1 MRLFSL
7 RSVIAWS
14 AVSALLVLPGCD
26 FGTLESL
33 SQDQAADAPTEV
45 SVAARSFWLGYSDQE
60 ADVAKL
66 TADIENILQ
75 RAGGT
80 NLQAKISNLQAG
92 DTTNVGLGM
101 NNAPI
106 AAGMLLVS
114 EITCTL
120 EDIEKLVIA
129 TNQDKLYPDTYD
141 AYKRTYLTSEPDYL
155 SRKTEE
161 VKWQTDLTASLLS
174 RQYESLLNGG
184 NHYFKAAGPGG
195 KPMFF
200 SRTFLTKPATF
211 LKNGEGA
218 DFNQDY
224 QIELYWERTPGHTA
238 HFYAVWREFKMGTI
252 TSDSALYQSL
262 VLGNLADFDKR
273 TGLICQN
280 KSPAA
285 TFD

>member
-1 MRLFSL
+1 MRRFF
-7 RSVIAWS
+7 RSILVCF
-14 AVSALLVLPGCD
+14 ALALVPACD

-33 SQDQAADAPTEV
+33 SQDQAVEAPTEV
-45 SVAARSFWLGYSDQE
+45 SVAARSFWTGYSSSE

-66 TADIENILQ
+66 TADIEGIIQ
-75 RAGGT
+75 RGGGT
-80 NLQAKISNLQAG
+80 PLQAKISNLQKG
-92 DTTNVGLGM
+92 DVANVGLDQ
-101 NNAPI
+101 NDVTL

-120 EDIEKLVIA
+120 ADIEKLVIA
-129 TNQDKLYPDTYD
+129 TNQDQLYPSTYD
-141 AYKRTYLTSEPDYL
+141 AYKRTYLSSQPDYAA
-155 SRKTEE
+155 RKTDD

-184 NHYFKAAGPGG
+184 NHYFKTGGPGG

-211 LKNGEGA
+211 LKNGQGA

-238 HFYAVWREFKMGTI
+238 HFYGVWREFKMGTI

-280 KSPAA
+280 KTPVG
-285 TFD
+285 TFN

>member
-1 MRLFSL
+1 MRPFSL
-7 RSVIAWS
+7 RSSLACAGLVSIACLS
-14 AVSALLVLPGCD
+14 ACD

-45 SVAARSFWLGYSDQE
+45 SVTARSLWLGYSSQE

-66 TADIENILQ
+66 TADIEGVLQ

-80 NLQAKISNLQAG
+80 NLQAKIGNLQKG
-92 DTTNVGLGM
+92 DNANVGLDSHDVT
-101 NNAPI
+101 I

-120 EDIEKLVIA
+120 ADIEKLVIA
-129 TNQDKLYPDTYD
+129 TNQDQLYPGTYD
-141 AYKRTYLTSEPDYL
+141 AYKRTYLTSEPDYI
-155 SRKTEE
+155 SRKTDE

-184 NHYFKAAGPGG
+184 NHYFKTAGPGG

-218 DFNQDY
+218 AFNQDY
-224 QIELYWERTPGHTA
+224 QIELFWERTPGHTA

-280 KSPAA
+280 KSPTA
-285 TFD
+285 TFN